1 MTTAVVVGAGPNGL
15 AAAIHLARH
24 GVDVQVL
31 EARDT
36 IGGGARSGELTV
48 PGVIHDH
55 CSAFHPWAVGS
66 PFWREIDLQ
75 RYGLTLRWPEIDC
88 AHPLDDGTAGVLY
101 QSIETTV
108 ARMGPDGTRWRC
120 AVGDL
125 AAGFDDLAQDLLRPM
140 VNIPRHPIR
149 LAAFGPRA
157 VLPATVMA
165 RWFHTE
171 QARALFG
178 GQAAHAYTRLD
189 RPLTAALGLIFLAT
203 GHRYGWPVAEGGSGS
218 IIAALAAA
226 LDAHGGTVTTGVSV
240 ASRKDVPAADIV
252 MLDLSP
258 AAAYAIYG
266 DVMPGRIKRSYRRY
280 RQGSSAFK
288 VDFAI
293 EGDIPWTNPDCG
305 RAGTVHLGGTFA
317 EIADTE
323 RQRAQ
328 GKMAQRPFVLVG
340 QQYLADPIPVRGQ
353 YQPDMGIRAC
363 AVRLHRRC
371 HRRRRRPD
379 RAVRPGI
386 PRPNHRDRQH
396 ERCRATGLQP
406 QLHRRRYRRWGQR
419 PAAGHLSAA
428 DCGQPLRDRRAG
440 CLPVFAIHTAGTRH
454 PRAVRLPR
462 RRCSAE
468 VAPHVAVVSPR
479 DGCHTGP
486 SMRSTHM
493 CRIATTGVPGFPQA
507 KGSKS
512 PGLLPAQQPLPLLI

>member
-55 CSAFHPWAVGS
+55 CSAFHPWVVGS
-66 PFWREIDLQ
+66 PFWKEIDLQ
-75 RYGLTLRWPEIDC
+75 RYGLTLKWPEIDC

-101 QSIETTV
+101 RSIDQTV
-108 ARMGPDGTRWRC
+108 AGMGPDGTRWRR

-125 AAGFDDLAQDLLRPM
+125 AAGLDDLAQDLLRP
-140 VNIPRHPIR
+140 VINIPRHPIR
-149 LAAFGPRA
+149 LAAFGLRA

-165 RWFHTE
+165 RWFRTE

-178 GQAAHAYTRLD
+178 GQAAHTYTRLD
-189 RPLTAALGLIFLAT
+189 RPLTAALGLMFLAS

-218 IIAALAAA
+218 IIAAVAAA
-226 LDAHGGTVTTGVSV
+226 LDAHGGAVSTGVTV
-240 ASRKDVPAADIV
+240 ASRKDIPAADIV

-258 AAAYAIYG
+258 AAVYAIYG

-323 RQRAQ
+323 RQRAE
-328 GKMAQRPFVLVG
+328 GKMARRPFMLVG
-340 QQYLADPIPVRGQ
+340 QQYLADASRSAGNINPIWAYAHVPFG
-353 YQPDMGIRAC
+353 YTGDATA
-363 AVRLHRRC
+363 AVVDQIERF
-371 HRRRRRPD
+371 
-379 RAVRPGI
+379 APGF
-386 PRPNHRDRQH
+386 RDRIV
-396 ERCRATGLQP
+396 ATASKSAAELQAYNPNYIGGDIVGGANDGLQVI
-406 QLHRRRYRRWGQR
+406 LR
-419 PAAGHLSAA
+419 P
-428 DCGQPLRDRRAG
+428 
-440 CLPVFAIHTAGTRH
+440 
-454 PRAVRLPR
+454 
-462 RRCSAE
+462 
-468 VAPHVAVVSPR
+468 
-479 DGCHTGP
+479 
-486 SMRSTHM
+486 
-493 CRIATTGVPGFPQA
+493 RIAVDPYATGVPGVYLCSQSAP
-507 KGSKS
+507 
-512 PGLLPAQQPLPLLI
+512 PGAGIHGLCGYHAAASALRWLRG

>member
-1 MTTAVVVGAGPNGL
+1 MTTAVVVGAGPKGL

-125 AAGFDDLAQDLLRPM
+125 AAGFDDLAQDLLRP
-140 VNIPRHPIR
+140 VINIPCHPIR

-178 GQAAHAYTRLD
+178 GQAAHVYTRLD
-189 RPLTAALGLIFLAT
+189 RPLTAALGLIFLAI

-226 LDAHGGTVTTGVSV
+226 LDAHGGTITTGVTV
-240 ASRKDVPAADIV
+240 ASRKDIPNADVV
-252 MLDLSP
+252 MLDHSSAAVLS
-258 AAAYAIYG
+258 IYG

-317 EIADTE
+317 ETAGTE

-340 QQYLADPIPVRGQ
+340 QQYLADPSRSAGNTNPIWAYAHVPFGYTGDATAALVDQIERF
-353 YQPDMGIRAC
+353 A
-363 AVRLHRRC
+363 
-371 HRRRRRPD
+371 
-379 RAVRPGI
+379 PGF
-386 PRPNHRDRQH
+386 RDRII
-396 ERCRATGLQP
+396 ATVST
-406 QLHRRRYRRWGQR
+406 
-419 PAAGHLSAA
+419 SAA
-428 DCGQPLRDRRAG
+428 ELQAYNPNYIGGDIVGGANDRLQVIFR
-440 CLPVFAIHTAGTRH
+440 P
-454 PRAVRLPR
+454 
-462 RRCSAE
+462 
-468 VAPHVAVVSPR
+468 
-479 DGCHTGP
+479 
-486 SMRSTHM
+486 
-493 CRIATTGVPGFPQA
+493 RIAVNPYAIGVPGVYLCSQSTP
-507 KGSKS
+507 
-512 PGLLPAQQPLPLLI
+512 PGPGIHGLCGYHAAASALRWLRT